1 MENLDIVTAIEK
13 NSKKDEKS
21 QNAANTILQFL
32 TNGLINKNKF
42 NFHFDFGPERNNELL
57 NNKIQQKK

>member
-42 NFHFDFGPERNNELL
+42 NFHFDFGPVRNNELL

>member
-1 MENLDIVTAIEK
+1 M
-13 NSKKDEKS
+13 
-21 QNAANTILQFL
+21 QANTILQFL

-42 NFHFDFGPERNNELL
+42 NFPFDFGPERNSELL